1 MCVVGLAPLPAPG
14 AAAPMYHREYNDL
27 FRLDPVIDSEGE
39 AVCQGA
45 SNASMHDGVLGRLL
59 GYGQKRA
66 LNLVEEFRSQ
76 SRLLLLVPP
85 CRFAYVFSASGRSL
99 TGRLTVGYE

>member
-1 MCVVGLAPLPAPG
+1 MHHGQ
-14 AAAPMYHREYNDL
+14 HNDP

-45 SNASMHDGVLGRLL
+45 SNASMHDGVVDGLL

-66 LNLVEEFRSQ
+66 E
-76 SRLLLLVPP
+76 SR
-85 CRFAYVFSASGRSL
+85 R
-99 TGRLTVGYE
+99 